1 MHEYGKTSPESEIEP
16 KNLKK
21 GSPIK
26 AIAIGLV
33 IDIGGSFLS
42 ASILAIA
49 YGALLAYRGFSAEEM
64 EHHLLNLDPYSTFY
78 MITMAAGGLMTAL
91 GGYVCARIVNRS
103 EYKFTFIL
111 GFISAAIGNLFSEH
125 YSTLEGITL
134 GILTLGCA
142 LFGAWLRVVQKANT
156 PA

>member
-1 MHEYGKTSPESEIEP
+1 MENNADREKGKG
-16 KNLKK
+16 

-26 AIAIGLV
+26 AISIGLV

-42 ASILAIA
+42 ATVLAIA
-49 YGALLAYRGFSAEEM
+49 YGVLLTSRGLSPEEI
-64 EHHLLNLDPYSTFY
+64 EHHLINLDPNSTFY
-78 MITMAAGGLMTAL
+78 IITMAVGGLMTVL
-91 GGYVCARIVNRS
+91 GGYVCARIVNHS
-103 EYKFTFIL
+103 EYKFTFIF
-111 GFISAAIGNLFSEH
+111 GFISAAIGNLLGGH
-125 YSTLEGITL
+125 HSTLETIAL